1 MVEEVISVRA
11 NFHTHNYRCGHAEGD
26 VEDYVKEAIKEG
38 YSEIGIS
45 DHSPLPKYHFDRMGM
60 NELEGYLG
68 EIREAQRKYNGKIT
82 IYKSLEIEY
91 FEDLEDYYRELAQ
104 KLDYLLL
111 GLHTYVVNGKLRDS
125 WIINTDE
132 DMINYALHME
142 KAMKS
147 KLFQIAAHPDLYM
160 SRRMT
165 WSRAA
170 EDAAHIICRAAAET
184 GTVLEINA
192 NGIRKNL
199 IYDKNPRRYMYPYK
213 EFWEVAKQYNAGI
226 IASSD
231 CHEPESLNDEA
242 MELARKFSEE
252 LGLKGIETIF

>member
-1 MVEEVISVRA
+1 MGEEVISVRA

-231 CHEPESLNDEA
+231 CHEPEFLNDEA

-252 LGLKGIETIF
+252 LGLKVIETIF

>member
-1 MVEEVISVRA
+1 MGEEVISVRA

-213 EFWEVAKQYNAGI
+213 EFWEVANQYNVKCI
-226 IASSD
+226 IGSD
-231 CHEPESLNDEA
+231 AHDYTILEDEA
-242 MELARKFSEE
+242 MEISRNFAKE
-252 LGLKGIETIF
+252 LKLNIIETIF

>member
-1 MVEEVISVRA
+1 MKA

-26 VEDYVKEAIKEG
+26 VEDYVKEAIKQG

-60 NELEGYLG
+60 SELNGYLG

-125 WIINTDE
+125 WIVNTDE
-132 DMINYALHME
+132 DMINYALYME

-165 WSRAA
+165 WNRAA
-170 EDAAHIICRAAAET
+170 EDAAHIICSAAAES
-184 GTVLEINA
+184 GTVLEVNA

-213 EFWEVAKQYNAGI
+213 EFWEVAKQYNARI
-226 IASSD
+226 IVSSD
-231 CHEPESLNDEA
+231 CHEPEALNDEA
-242 MELARKFSEE
+242 MELARKFADD
-252 LGLKGIETIF
+252 LKLTVIDTIFD

>member
-1 MVEEVISVRA
+1 
-11 NFHTHNYRCGHAEGD
+11 
-26 VEDYVKEAIKEG
+26 
-38 YSEIGIS
+38 
-45 DHSPLPKYHFDRMGM
+45 MGM

-104 KLDYLLL
+104 KLDYLFL

-147 KLFQIAAHPDLYM
+147 KLFQIAAHPDFIYVKAHDM
-160 SRRMT
+160 EQGRRGRCSTYNMQSSSR
-165 WSRAA
+165 
-170 EDAAHIICRAAAET
+170 
-184 GTVLEINA
+184 N
-192 NGIRKNL
+192 
-199 IYDKNPRRYMYPYK
+199 RYGFGNK
-213 EFWEVAKQYNAGI
+213 
-226 IASSD
+226 
-231 CHEPESLNDEA
+231 C
-242 MELARKFSEE
+242 
-252 LGLKGIETIF
+252 

>member
-1 MVEEVISVRA
+1 MGEEVISVRA

-91 FEDLEDYYRELAQ
+91 FEDLEDYYKELAQ

-165 WSRAA
+165 WNRAA

-184 GTVLEINA
+184 GTV
-192 NGIRKNL
+192 
-199 IYDKNPRRYMYPYK
+199 
-213 EFWEVAKQYNAGI
+213 
-226 IASSD
+226 
-231 CHEPESLNDEA
+231 
-242 MELARKFSEE
+242 
-252 LGLKGIETIF
+252 

>member
-1 MVEEVISVRA
+1 MKA

-38 YSEIGIS
+38 YAEIGIS

-60 NELEGYLG
+60 NELEDYLG
-68 EIREAQRKYNGKIT
+68 EIREAQRKYKNKIT

-91 FEDLEDYYRELAQ
+91 FEDLEDYYRELAE

-111 GLHTYVVNGKLRDS
+111 GLHTYVVDGKLRDS
-125 WIINTDE
+125 WIVNTDE
-132 DMINYALHME
+132 DMLNYAYYME

-160 SRRMT
+160 SRRMH
-165 WSRAA
+165 WNRAA
-170 EDAAHIICRAAAET
+170 EDSAHIICQAAAKT
-184 GTVLEINA
+184 DTVLEINA

-213 EFWEVAKQYNAGI
+213 EFWEIAKQYDNRI
-226 IASSD
+226 IISSD
-231 CHEPESLNDEA
+231 CHEPWALNDEA
-242 MELARKFSEE
+242 MELARKFAED
-252 LGLKGIETIF
+252 LGLKVIETIF